1 MERNDTMNSSILVIE
16 DDASIQELIV
26 EFLTA
31 EGYEVDYAN
40 DGLEGIQKFKKGN
53 YNLIILDI
61 MMPNLDGYGVCK
73 MIRQT
78 SSVPIIFLTALNQ
91 ETDQLKGFE
100 LECDDYI
107 TKPFSFN
114 LLVKRVEAVLRR
126 SSKIMND
133 KFLVFEKLKLDL
145 NTYEA
150 EVDGNAV
157 ELTLKEFNI
166 LKDLIEKYPQ
176 VITRE
181 GLLDSIWGYD
191 YYGDTRI
198 VDAHIK
204 NIRKKISIPYI
215 KTVKGIGYT
224 LEKDIW

>member
-1 MERNDTMNSSILVIE
+1 MNSSILVIE
-16 DDASIQELIV
+16 DDSNIQELIS
-26 EFLTA
+26 EFLSA
-31 EGYEVDYAN
+31 EGYQVDTAN
-40 DGLEGIQKFKKGN
+40 DGLEGIQKFKQGS
-53 YNLIILDI
+53 YDLVILDI

-73 MIRQT
+73 MIRKS
-78 SSVPIIFLTALNQ
+78 SSVPIIFLTALND
-91 ETDQLKGFE
+91 EGDQLKGFD

-107 TKPFSFN
+107 TKPI
-114 LLVKRVEAVLRR
+114 LRR
-126 SSKIMND
+126 SNKTIND
-133 KFLVFEKLKLDL
+133 KFIVFEKLKLDL
-145 NTYEA
+145 NTYIA
-150 EVDGNAV
+150 EIDGEPI

-166 LKDLIEKYPQ
+166 LKALIEKYPQ

-204 NIRKKISIPYI
+204 NIRKKISLPYI

-224 LEKDIW
+224 LEKDI

>member
-1 MERNDTMNSSILVIE
+1 MNSSILVIE
-16 DDASIQELIV
+16 DDSNIQELIS
-26 EFLTA
+26 EFLSA
-31 EGYEVDYAN
+31 EGYQVDTAN
-40 DGLEGIQKFKKGN
+40 DGLEGIQKFKQGS
-53 YNLIILDI
+53 YDLVILDI

-73 MIRQT
+73 MIRKS
-78 SSVPIIFLTALNQ
+78 SSVPIIFLTALND
-91 ETDQLKGFE
+91 EGDQLKGFD

-114 LLVKRVEAVLRR
+114 LLIKRVEAILRR
-126 SSKIMND
+126 SNKTIND
-133 KFLVFEKLKLDL
+133 KFIVFEKLKLDL
-145 NTYEA
+145 NTYIA
-150 EVDGNAV
+150 EIDGEPI

-166 LKDLIEKYPQ
+166 LKALIEKYPQ

-198 VDAHIK
+198 IDAHIK
-204 NIRKKISIPYI
+204 NIRKKISLPYI

-224 LEKDIW
+224 LEKDI

>member
-1 MERNDTMNSSILVIE
+1 MNSSILVIE
-16 DDASIQELIV
+16 DDSNIQELIS
-26 EFLTA
+26 EFLSA
-31 EGYEVDYAN
+31 EGYQVDTAN
-40 DGLEGIQKFKKGN
+40 DGLEGIQKFKQGS
-53 YNLIILDI
+53 YDLVILDI

-73 MIRQT
+73 MIRKS
-78 SSVPIIFLTALNQ
+78 SSVPIIFLTALND
-91 ETDQLKGFE
+91 EGDQLKGFD

-114 LLVKRVEAVLRR
+114 LLIKRVEAILRR
-126 SSKIMND
+126 SNKTIND
-133 KFLVFEKLKLDL
+133 KFIVFEKLKLDL
-145 NTYEA
+145 NTYIA
-150 EVDGNAV
+150 EIDGEPI

-166 LKDLIEKYPQ
+166 LKALIEKYPQ

-181 GLLDSIWGYD
+181 GLLDSICGYD

-204 NIRKKISIPYI
+204 NIRKKISLPYI

-224 LEKDIW
+224 LEKDI

>member
-1 MERNDTMNSSILVIE
+1 MNSSILVIE
-16 DDASIQELIV
+16 DDSNIQELIS
-26 EFLTA
+26 EFLSA
-31 EGYEVDYAN
+31 EGYQVDTAN
-40 DGLEGIQKFKKGN
+40 DGLEGIQKFKQGS
-53 YNLIILDI
+53 YDLVILDI

-73 MIRQT
+73 MIRKS
-78 SSVPIIFLTALNQ
+78 SSVPIIFLTALND
-91 ETDQLKGFE
+91 EGDQLKGFD

-107 TKPFSFN
+107 TKTFSFN
-114 LLVKRVEAVLRR
+114 LLIKRVEAILRR
-126 SSKIMND
+126 SNKTIND
-133 KFLVFEKLKLDL
+133 KFIVFEKLKLDL
-145 NTYEA
+145 NTYIA
-150 EVDGNAV
+150 EIDGEPI

-166 LKDLIEKYPQ
+166 LKALIEKYPQ

-204 NIRKKISIPYI
+204 NIRKKISLPYI

-224 LEKDIW
+224 LEKDI

>member
-1 MERNDTMNSSILVIE
+1 MNSSILVIE
-16 DDASIQELIV
+16 DDSNIRELIS
-26 EFLTA
+26 EFLSA
-31 EGYEVDYAN
+31 EGYQVDTAN
-40 DGLEGIQKFKKGN
+40 DGLEGIQKFKQGS
-53 YNLIILDI
+53 YDLVILDI

-73 MIRQT
+73 MIRKS
-78 SSVPIIFLTALNQ
+78 SSVPIIFLTALND
-91 ETDQLKGFE
+91 EGDQLKGFD

-114 LLVKRVEAVLRR
+114 LLIKRVEAILRR
-126 SSKIMND
+126 SNKTIND
-133 KFLVFEKLKLDL
+133 KFIVFEKLKLDL
-145 NTYEA
+145 NTYIA
-150 EVDGNAV
+150 EIDGEPI

-166 LKDLIEKYPQ
+166 LKALIEKYPQ

-204 NIRKKISIPYI
+204 NIRKKISLPYI

-224 LEKDIW
+224 LEKDI

>member
-1 MERNDTMNSSILVIE
+1 MNSSILVIE

-126 SSKIMND
+126 SSKIMNN

-150 EVDGNAV
+150 EVDGNGV

>member
-1 MERNDTMNSSILVIE
+1 MNSSILVIE
-16 DDASIQELIV
+16 DDSNIQELIS
-26 EFLTA
+26 EFLSA
-31 EGYEVDYAN
+31 EGYRVDTAN
-40 DGLEGIQKFKKGN
+40 DGLEGIQKFKQGS
-53 YNLIILDI
+53 YDLVILDI

-73 MIRQT
+73 MIRKS
-78 SSVPIIFLTALNQ
+78 SSVPIIFLTALND
-91 ETDQLKGFE
+91 EGDQLKGFD

-114 LLVKRVEAVLRR
+114 LLIKRVEAILRR
-126 SSKIMND
+126 SNKTIND
-133 KFLVFEKLKLDL
+133 KFIVFEKLKLDL
-145 NTYEA
+145 NTYIA
-150 EVDGNAV
+150 EIDGEPI

-166 LKDLIEKYPQ
+166 LKALIEKYPQ

-204 NIRKKISIPYI
+204 NIRKKISLPYI

-224 LEKDIW
+224 LEKDI